1 MIYRIQDTEGRVIMS
16 FKNLKEALDA
26 KKFLNPSGDWRISRT
41 STSTEMKKKSTQ
53 KQKDAISFCEEL
65 HFPKFEGN
73 IENFIECSQYLA
85 LYLEDAKCMYEEI
98 ACEYEAAME

>member
-16 FKNLKEALDA
+16 FKNLKEALKA

-53 KQKDAISFCEEL
+53 KQKDTISFCEEL
-65 HFPKFEGN
+65 HGN

-85 LYLEDAKCMYEEI
+85 SYLEAS
-98 ACEYEAAME
+98 ME